1 MKQSL
6 VLIQI
11 VSSGRAILAM
21 TTREKE
27 IMKTI
32 IIEDE
37 KLAAERLEELIK
49 EIDPSIEIS
58 AKLPS
63 VEQSINY
70 LKQTKPDLIFL
81 DIQLE
86 DGLSFSIFEKVEV
99 DIPIIFTT
107 AYDQYAI
114 KAFKLNSIDYL
125 LKPIKKE
132 ELREALNKYKNIKSS
147 YLMDFEE
154 LIKSIQNKEISYK
167 KRFLIQ
173 YGQKIK
179 KVEIDEV
186 AYFYAME
193 KNVFLTTS
201 SGNTFPIDFTLDKLQ
216 EEIDPEKFFRINRKM
231 IVGFDTIKNM
241 IPYSRSRIKIELH
254 PPEPKDVEALVSV
267 ERSSAFKEWMD
278 K

>member
-1 MKQSL
+1 MGN
-6 VLIQI
+6 V
-11 VSSGRAILAM
+11 
-21 TTREKE
+21 
-27 IMKTI
+27 KTI

-37 KLAAERLEELIK
+37 KLAAERLEELIH
-49 EIDPSIEIS
+49 EIDSSIEIS
-58 AKLPS
+58 ATLPS
-63 VEQSINY
+63 VEQSIKY
-70 LKQTKPDLIFL
+70 LKQNKPDLIFL

-86 DGLSFSIFEKVEV
+86 DGLSFSIFEKNEV
-99 DIPIIFTT
+99 DVPIIFTT

-114 KAFKLNSIDYL
+114 KAFKLNSVDYL
-125 LKPIKKE
+125 LKPIKKD
-132 ELREALNKYKNIKSS
+132 ELREALNKYKNIKTS

-154 LIKSIQNKEISYK
+154 IVRSIQSKEIGYK

-179 KVEIDEV
+179 KVETEEI

-193 KNVFLTTS
+193 KNVFLTTL

-216 EEIDPEKFFRINRKM
+216 DVIDPEKYFRINRKM
-231 IVGFDTIKNM
+231 IVSFDSIKNM
-241 IPYSRSRIKIELH
+241 IPYSRSRIKIELN

-267 ERSSAFKEWMD
+267 ERSSYFKEWMD

>member
-1 MKQSL
+1 
-6 VLIQI
+6 
-11 VSSGRAILAM
+11 
-21 TTREKE
+21 
-27 IMKTI
+27 MKTI

-37 KLAAERLEELIK
+37 KLAAERLEELIH
-49 EIDPSIEIS
+49 EIDSSIEIS
-58 AKLPS
+58 AKLTS
-63 VEQSINY
+63 IEQSIKW
-70 LKQTKPDLIFL
+70 LKKNKTDLIFL

-99 DIPIIFTT
+99 DVPIIFTT

-114 KAFKLNSIDYL
+114 KAFKLNSVDYL
-125 LKPIKKE
+125 LKPIKKD
-132 ELREALNKYKNIKSS
+132 ELRESLNKYNNIKSS

-154 LIKSIQNKEISYK
+154 IIKSIRNKEISYK

-179 KVEIDEV
+179 KVETDEI

-193 KNVFLTTS
+193 KNVFVTTS
-201 SGNTFPIDFTLDKLQ
+201 AGNTFPIDFTLDRLQ
-216 EEIDPEKFFRINRKM
+216 EAIDPEKFFRINRKM
-231 IVGFDTIKNM
+231 IISFEAIKNM
-241 IPYSRSRIKIELH
+241 IPFSRSRIKIELT

-267 ERSSAFKEWMD
+267 ERSSDFKEWMD

>member
-1 MKQSL
+1 L
-6 VLIQI
+6 
-11 VSSGRAILAM
+11 
-21 TTREKE
+21 
-27 IMKTI
+27 KTI

-37 KLAAERLEELIK
+37 KLAAERLEELIH

-58 AKLPS
+58 AKLTS
-63 VEQSINY
+63 VEQSIKY
-70 LKQTKPDLIFL
+70 LKQNKPDLIFL

-86 DGLSFSIFEKVEV
+86 DGLSFSIFEKVDV
-99 DIPIIFTT
+99 DVPIIFTT

-125 LKPIKKE
+125 LKPIKKD
-132 ELREALNKYKNIKSS
+132 ELSEALNKYKNIKSS

-154 LIKSIQNKEISYK
+154 IIRSIQNKEINYK

-179 KVEIDEV
+179 KVEIEDV

-193 KNVFLTTS
+193 KNVFVTTI
-201 SGNTFPIDFTLDKLQ
+201 SGHTFPIDYTLDKLQ
-216 EEIDPEKFFRINRKM
+216 EVIDPEKVFRINRKM
-231 IVGFDTIKNM
+231 IISFEAIKNM
-241 IPYSRSRIKIELH
+241 IPYSRSRIKIELA

-267 ERSSAFKEWMD
+267 ERASAFKEWMD

>member
-1 MKQSL
+1 
-6 VLIQI
+6 
-11 VSSGRAILAM
+11 
-21 TTREKE
+21 
-27 IMKTI
+27 MKTI

-37 KLAAERLEELIK
+37 TLAAERLEELIH
-49 EIDPSIEIS
+49 EIDSSIEVIS
-58 AKLPS
+58 KLTS
-63 VEQSINY
+63 VEQSVKY
-70 LKQTKPDLIFL
+70 LKQNKPDLIFL

-86 DGLSFSIFEKVEV
+86 DGLSFSIFETVEV
-99 DIPIIFTT
+99 DVPIIFTT

-125 LKPIKKE
+125 LKPIKKD
-132 ELREALNKYKNIKSS
+132 ELRESLNKYKNIKSS
-147 YLMDFEE
+147 YLMDFED
-154 LIKSIQNKEISYK
+154 IIRSIQSKEISYK

-201 SGNTFPIDFTLDKLQ
+201 SGNTYPIDFTLDKLQ
-216 EEIDPEKFFRINRKM
+216 EVIDPEKFFRINRKM
-231 IVGFDTIKNM
+231 IVGFDAIKNM
-241 IPYSRSRIKIELH
+241 IPFSRSRIKIELL
-254 PPEPKDVEALVSV
+254 PTEPKDVEALVSV

>member
-1 MKQSL
+1 MKQSI

-11 VSSGRAILAM
+11 ASSGRAILAM
-21 TTREKE
+21 TTKEKE

-58 AKLPS
+58 VKLTS
-63 VEQSINY
+63 VEQSIKY
-70 LKQTKPDLIFL
+70 LKQNKPDLIFL

-86 DGLSFSIFEKVEV
+86 DGLSFSIFEKVDV
-99 DIPIIFTT
+99 DVPIIFTT

-114 KAFKLNSIDYL
+114 KAFRLNSIDYL
-125 LKPIKKE
+125 LKPIKKD
-132 ELREALNKYKNIKSS
+132 ELRESLNKYKNIKSS

-154 LIKSIQNKEISYK
+154 IIKSIQNKELSYK

-216 EEIDPEKFFRINRKM
+216 EVIDPENFFRINRKM
-231 IVGFDTIKNM
+231 IVSFNAIKNM
-241 IPYSRSRIKIELH
+241 IPYSRSRIKIELT
-254 PPEPKDVEALVSV
+254 PPEPKEVEALVSV

>member
-1 MKQSL
+1 
-6 VLIQI
+6 
-11 VSSGRAILAM
+11 
-21 TTREKE
+21 
-27 IMKTI
+27 MKTI

-63 VEQSINY
+63 IEQSIKY
-70 LKQTKPDLIFL
+70 LKQNKPDLIFL

-132 ELREALNKYKNIKSS
+132 ELREALNKYKNIKTSF
-147 YLMDFEE
+147 LMDFEE
-154 LIKSIQNKEISYK
+154 IIRSIQNKEICYK

-216 EEIDPEKFFRINRKM
+216 EVIDPEKFFRINRKM
-231 IVGFDTIKNM
+231 IVAFSAIKNM

>member
-1 MKQSL
+1 
-6 VLIQI
+6 
-11 VSSGRAILAM
+11 
-21 TTREKE
+21 
-27 IMKTI
+27 MKTI

-37 KLAAERLEELIK
+37 KLAAERLEELIN
-49 EIDPSIEIS
+49 EIDPLIEIS
-58 AKLPS
+58 AKLTS
-63 VEQSINY
+63 VEQSIKY
-70 LKQTKPDLIFL
+70 LKQNKPDLIFL

-86 DGLSFSIFEKVEV
+86 DGLSFSIFEKIIV
-99 DIPIIFTT
+99 DVPVIFTT

-125 LKPIKKE
+125 LKPIKKD

-147 YLMDFEE
+147 YLMDLEE
-154 LIKSIQNKEISYK
+154 IIKSIQNKEVNYK

-179 KVEIDEV
+179 KVEIDDV
-186 AYFYAME
+186 AYFYALE

-201 SGNTFPIDFTLDKLQ
+201 SGSTFPIDFTLDKLQ
-216 EEIDPEKFFRINRKM
+216 EVIDPEKFFRINRKM
-231 IVGFDTIKNM
+231 IVSFNSIKNM
-241 IPYSRSRIKIELH
+241 IPYSRSRIKIELN
-254 PPEPKDVEALVSV
+254 PPESKEVEALVSV